1 MNPKHGMLAALLAA
15 ASFGTAAHGDEA
27 HAKKEDGPARR
38 EQKEWGVAGDPKAAR
53 RTIEIA
59 MSDNMRFSPDRL
71 QVREGETVRLVVRNT
86 GRVLHELVLGTRKEL
101 EEHAALMAKFPG
113 MEHDEPYMTHVA
125 PGKVGEIVWNFNRPG
140 DFDFAC
146 LVPGHYKAGMV
157 GTIKVVPGQAK

>member
-1 MNPKHGMLAALLAA
+1 MKRKNGIVAALLAA
-15 ASFGTAAHGDEA
+15 ASFGAAAHGDDG
-27 HAKKEDGPARR
+27 HAKKEDGPARL

-71 QVREGETVRLVVRNT
+71 QVREGETVKLVVRNT

-125 PGKVGEIVWNFNRPG
+125 PGKVGEIVWNFNRAG

-146 LVPGHYKAGMV
+146 LIPGHYQSGMV